1 MDNVRHPG
9 SSHSTGPHSANGHK
23 RNRSNSASQ
32 RKLCI
37 KILPIAGLLPL
48 VFGTHPSENL
58 RKWQTIQQLSR
69 LGWSKEIA
77 RCRLATGLIRP
88 S

>member
-1 MDNVRHPG
+1 
-9 SSHSTGPHSANGHK
+9 
-23 RNRSNSASQ
+23 
-32 RKLCI
+32 
-37 KILPIAGLLPL
+37 LPIAGLLPL